1 MKPSGILPAHAE
13 REPDSH
19 LALARRRALAQ
30 LVQLLRCG
38 EESAAFAFDIL
49 ARRRRRRGD
58 SEALY
63 GALASIADDER
74 KHEQLLSA
82 WQRTLPTPARDL
94 AGNAVAVQF
103 FRDLA
108 TPDAGDHLTR
118 IAALDSAVCVLL
130 ASLRRAQPGLF
141 GGCLSQILADEAG
154 HVAVASGYA
163 RRHAPARRR
172 QEQAAATR
180 DGLVRL
186 LATSADCLEA
196 LQMNPDRLLLR
207 LRRPPRFLCG

>member
-1 MKPSGILPAHAE
+1 MNTSGILPADAE
-13 REPDSH
+13 PESDSY

-30 LVQLLRCG
+30 LIQLLKCG
-38 EESAAFAFDIL
+38 EESAALAFDIL
-49 ARRRRRRGD
+49 ARRRRHRGD
-58 SEALY
+58 NHALC

-82 WQRTLPTPARDL
+82 WQRTLPAPVWDP
-94 AGNAVAVQF
+94 AGNAVAVRF
-103 FRDLA
+103 FRDLG
-108 TPDAGDHLTR
+108 TCDAGDHLTR

-130 ASLRRAQPGLF
+130 RSLRKAQPGLF
-141 GGCLSQILADEAG
+141 GACLSQILADEAG
-154 HVAVASGYA
+154 HVALASGYA
-163 RRHAPARRR
+163 RRHSPARRR

-196 LQMNPDRLLLR
+196 LQMNPEQLLPR